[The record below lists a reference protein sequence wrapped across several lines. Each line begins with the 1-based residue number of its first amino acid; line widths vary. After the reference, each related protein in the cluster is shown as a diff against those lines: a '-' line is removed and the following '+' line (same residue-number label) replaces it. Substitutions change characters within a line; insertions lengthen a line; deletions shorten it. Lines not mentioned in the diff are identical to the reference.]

1 MWLVAASTAASI
13 LLYNSD
19 FDCIRRKKATT
30 LASSL
35 GIAQKLKKKH
45 SFDKVLHL
53 ITNIRQ
59 LLLYTQ
65 ALVTCRDQAR
75 TELVDKIGTSRGFYG
90 FYGCK

>member
-35 GIAQKLKKKH
+35 GIAQKNSRKTQLRRGSARH
-45 SFDKVLHL
+45 HD
-53 ITNIRQ
+53 IRQ

-65 ALVTCRDQAR
+65 ALVTCQDQSR
-75 TELVDKIGTSRGFYG
+75 TELMDK
-90 FYGCK
+90 K